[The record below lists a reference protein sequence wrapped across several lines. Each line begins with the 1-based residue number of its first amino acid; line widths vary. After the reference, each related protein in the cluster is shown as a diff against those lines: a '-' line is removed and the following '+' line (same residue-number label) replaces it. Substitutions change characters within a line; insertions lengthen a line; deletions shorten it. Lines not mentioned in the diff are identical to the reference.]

1 MPVNLTQLLSGGTSW
16 ALVGG
21 WALGVLALALLVIG
35 LTAICRAE
43 RKDIPATLQAL
54 AGWLPWSAQNKKR
67 RR

>member
-1 MPVNLTQLLSGGTSW
+1 MRTNVAQLLAAGTSW

-21 WALGVLALALLVIG
+21 WVSGALVLSLLVIG

-54 AGWLPWSAQNKKR
+54 ANWLPWSAKNKR